1 MLSVNPAVRENARMA
16 TTWGRGERGSR
27 QRGEWEGGIERG
39 GKGKEGMGYVHSSSY

>member
-1 MLSVNPAVRENARMA
+1 MREWQRPGGG
-16 TTWGRGERGSR
+16 GREGQGSR